1 MNKDIILKIL
11 NLLSNQTYYVSF
23 LVWPVKKCSNQNQ
36 LWETTKLEIMA
47 EKVKFS
53 NVNLKAV
60 SKTLPIQHC
69 WEIIWEP
76 IQTRDHFR
84 AFIVIA
90 ISKPNF
96 TWKIIQKDIQKLKVN
111 KDNFCWNMISL
122 FKWMYFLVFQWMNN
136 WIRKDQIAPRER
148 LEITTFY

>member
-1 MNKDIILKIL
+1 MNKDIILRIQ
-11 NLLSNQTYYVSF
+11 NLLLNQTYYVYF

-36 LWETTKLEIMA
+36 LWETTKSEIMA

-69 WEIIWEP
+69 WETIWEP
-76 IQTRDHFR
+76 IQTRDHFPV
-84 AFIVIA
+84 FIVTA

-96 TWKIIQKDIQKLKVN
+96 TWKIIQKDIPKPKVN
-111 KDNFCWNMISL
+111 NIEIEL
-122 FKWMYFLVFQWMNN
+122 FPFLR
-136 WIRKDQIAPRER
+136 RKSHVHSDFDWLIWVLDSIYEW
-148 LEITTFY
+148 